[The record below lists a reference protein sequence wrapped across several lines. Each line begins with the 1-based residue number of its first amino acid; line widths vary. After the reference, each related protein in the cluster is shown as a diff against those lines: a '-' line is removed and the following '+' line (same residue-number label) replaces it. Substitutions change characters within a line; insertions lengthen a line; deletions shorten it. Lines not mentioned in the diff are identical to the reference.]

1 MILKEATGGR
11 SGRDAVLAGG
21 RKRQYDLSD
30 ETWAGAVAELEDVG
44 LVGVEVVFAKSTER
58 DDFETKRRRLRYTLA
73 DDSALEV

>member
-1 MILKEATGGR
+1 MDVRAEMPCWLVVGSVSTTFQMRRGR
-11 SGRDAVLAGG
+11 GP
-21 RKRQYDLSD
+21 
-30 ETWAGAVAELEDVG
+30 VAELEDVG